1 MTQPKNI
8 VAAENIPYVDEAF
21 GNLGHI
27 RHLPGRTISQADLLD
42 TNILLIRSIT
52 QVNETLLRDSPVE
65 FVGSASAGIDHI
77 DTQYLYERNI
87 DWASAAG
94 SNANSVA
101 EYIIA
106 ALLYLGAQHGYT
118 LKGKTI
124 GIIGVGNI
132 GKLVQAKAGALG
144 MHPVL
149 HDPPLADAGLI
160 TSQSLAD
167 TLACDFV
174 TLHTPLTT
182 DGPYPTYHLLNKHTL
197 QGLSP
202 STVLINAARGEVVDT
217 EALLDAIRL
226 QRIGPVI
233 LDVWEQE
240 PHINWDLV
248 NAATLATPHIA
259 GHSLDGKAN
268 GTLMLYSALCKH
280 LDIIPIW
287 NPATCLP
294 KSTVPTVSVRPNTL
308 SDQEQTRKILN
319 SIYNIEEDCQRMR
332 QLSGVESNETA
343 QGFDL
348 LRKNYPIRREWHRT
362 KVKLPKRS
370 KNLKKI
376 LHGLGIVNIEESD

>member
-1 MTQPKNI
+1 MTRLKNI

-21 GNLGHI
+21 GSFGHI
-27 RHLPGRTISQADLLD
+27 RHFPGRTISQADLQD

-52 QVNETLLRDSPVE
+52 QVNETLLRDTSVE

-77 DTQYLYERNI
+77 DKQYLSKRNI
-87 DWASAAG
+87 GWASAAG

-101 EYIIA
+101 EYVIA
-106 ALLYLGAQHGYT
+106 ALLYLGAQYDCR
-118 LKGKTI
+118 LEGKTI

-144 MHPVL
+144 MRPVL

-160 TSQSLAD
+160 TSQSLED

-182 DGPYPTYHLLNKHTL
+182 DGHYPTYHLLNKDTL
-197 QGLSP
+197 QGLGP
-202 STVLINAARGEVVDT
+202 STALINAARGEVVDT
-217 EALLDAIRL
+217 EALRDAIRR

-240 PHINWDLV
+240 PYINWDLV
-248 NAATLATPHIA
+248 NATTLATPHIA

-280 LDIIPIW
+280 LGIIPSW

-294 KSTVPTVSVRPNTL
+294 KPTVPTVSVRLNTL
-308 SDQEQTRKILN
+308 SDQEQTRKILHT
-319 SIYNIEEDCQRMR
+319 IYNIEEDCQRMR
-332 QLSGVESNETA
+332 QLSRVDSNEA
-343 QGFDL
+343 ARGFDL
-348 LRKNYPIRREWHRT
+348 LRKNYPIRREWHKT

-370 KNLKKI
+370 RNLKKV
-376 LHGLGIVNIEESD
+376 LHRLGIIEIEELD